1 MIIFLVGGES
11 RLMDDLITKMEKEGH
26 KTYLLTGKRDRRG
39 KYRRVFERYDF
50 PYDSVS
56 VQEIFSNVNPDLVL
70 FLGAY
75 DTNYDWSDARKESV
89 RYTADLT
96 NILSAYA
103 FKQDGRFIYLSSEAV
118 YGRSYSS
125 DIHETEPASAK
136 SFQAM
141 ALLQGENICRSYRDT
156 RGMDTRI
163 LRFDHMYGI
172 PRKGKT
178 DRNPCFWMTL
188 EMLKTNQIAANSRT
202 VFSMIYQDDAV
213 AFAYRAMMEESP
225 KYPLYHITSGEAIT
239 QMDLAELIR
248 QNADGVEIRDDTVGE
263 GFRLV
268 LDGSRYQEE
277 FDGRIFVP
285 YEKGVKAVVTYMQ
298 KHSSSFLQRDDA
310 GAGWGN
316 RVWSLLCR
324 IFRMLVPYI
333 ENLICFIPFFMINN
347 RVVGSQYFSKLDAY
361 LLYVLLFAIVYGQQ
375 QAIFSA
381 LLATVGYCFRQ
392 MYHQSGL
399 EVLMDYSTYIWMA
412 QLFILGMVVGYMR
425 DQILQIKKDD
435 EEEIGYLRGQLG
447 DMTEINDSN
456 VRMKQLFELQL
467 VNQKDSLG
475 KIYEITSSLDQYGA
489 YEVLFYAAQTIS
501 KLMNTEDVAVYTVAN
516 QSYAR
521 LFSFTSPTARKLGN
535 SIRYPEMEAMY
546 TDLKE
551 RRVFINKT
559 MDERYPLMAQA
570 IYAEDEMQIILMLW
584 GLPWDRMNLAESN
597 RLTVISYLIQN
608 AVVRANRYLEALREH
623 RYLGNSSILEKEAFT
638 QLVSAFFEAKRN
650 GLTECSLVK
659 ITCGEEKYLEAAEV
673 LGKKLRQTDYVGM
686 LDGGLYVLLSDTEEK
701 NALGVITRFAEAGYE
716 STIANGE
723 VAA

>member
-1 MIIFLVGGES
+1 MIVFLVGGES

-50 PYDSVS
+50 PYDSES

-202 VFSMIYQDDAV
+202 AFSMIYQDDAV

-475 KIYEITSSLDQYGA
+475 KIYEITSSLERYGA

-501 KLMNTEDVAVYTVAN
+501 KLMNTEDVAIYTVAN
-516 QSYAR
+516 RVYAR
-521 LFSFTSPTARKLGN
+521 LFSFTSPTARKMGN
-535 SIRYPEMEAMY
+535 SIRYPEMEEMY
-546 TDLKE
+546 EDLKE
-551 RRVFINKT
+551 HRVYINKT